1 MSILVLGS
9 IHIDL
14 VVRGKRLPAPG
25 ETVTGGSFSRGFG
38 GKGANQAVAAARL
51 VKDATR
57 HLTANNAPLTPSS
70 SPPFVTPWPVTM
82 LGAVGDDEFGRECLA
97 KLTREGIQVEYI
109 KTIPDTPTGLALI
122 AVDEVGRNQISVASG
137 ASGCLNAGDVE
148 TIPDRCF
155 VPGGIFLACQ
165 EVPLPAVWAGLRR
178 ARRAGMITVLNPA
191 PAVAPLARDVAALI
205 DWIIPNEHEA
215 AITAGLD
222 PFPPPACDA
231 SGPAVSRREPTVIE
245 CDAMEHDA
253 MVRGQRAAKRLVD
266 MGCRNAITT
275 LGELGGV
282 VWGEYCER
290 YPAFA
295 VRAVDTTAA
304 GDAFC
309 GALAVALQE
318 RRPLPDAVR
327 FAAAAAALTVT
338 RTGAQSS
345 LPTRADCLELSQLS
359 EA

>member
-51 VKDATR
+51 AKDATR
-57 HLTANNAPLTPSS
+57 QKAANSVPTNS
-70 SPPFVTPWPVTM
+70 SPHPPFATSSPVTM

-97 KLTREGIQVEYI
+97 TLAREGIQVEFI
-109 KTIPDTPTGLALI
+109 KTIPHTSTGLALI
-122 AVDEVGRNQISVASG
+122 AVDEAGRNQISVASG
-137 ASGCLNAGDVE
+137 ASGCLDASHVDS
-148 TIPDRCF
+148 IPERCF
-155 VPGGIFLACQ
+155 VPGGIFVACQ

-178 ARRAGMITVLNPA
+178 ARRAGMTTVLNPA
-191 PAVAPLARDVAALI
+191 PAVAPLTRDVAALI

-215 AITAGLD
+215 EITAGLD
-222 PFPPPACDA
+222 QARPTASDA
-231 SGPAVSRREPTVIE
+231 SGSEMRRREHTE
-245 CDAMEHDA
+245 KACDAMEHDTLE
-253 MVRGQRAAKRLVD
+253 RGQRAAERLVE

-282 VWGEYCER
+282 VWGEYRER

-309 GALAVALQE
+309 GALAVALHE

-327 FAAAAAALTVT
+327 FAAAAAAIAVT
-338 RTGAQSS
+338 QDGAQSS
-345 LPTRADCLELSQLS
+345 LPTRAACLELARLS